1 MFRVLSCL
9 GGEHDLSL
17 VALAAVICFLA
28 SVTAISLFHRAQAAT
43 ERGRIFWILIA
54 GTVTGCGIWATHF
67 IAMLAFTPGVPVAY
81 DPPLT
86 FLSLLVAIVVPSI
99 GLAVATGHG
108 RFSAGCGGAII
119 GSGIAAMHYLGMS
132 AVHVQGQ
139 ITWSLDLIA
148 ASVGAG
154 MLLGVAAMNV

>member
-1 MFRVLSCL
+1 
-9 GGEHDLSL
+9 
-17 VALAAVICFLA
+17 
-28 SVTAISLFHRAQAAT
+28 ISLFHRAQAAT

-86 FLSLLVAIVVPSI
+86 FLSLLVAIVVTSI

-108 RFSAGCGGAII
+108 RFSP
-119 GSGIAAMHYLGMS
+119 GSGAAPRAPGPAPVHSLGWP
-132 AVHVQGQ
+132 AVHVRGQ
-139 ITWSLDLIA
+139 IPWSLALTA

-154 MLLGVAAMNV
+154 MLLGVAAMNVATHRDDTRGTLAAGLWLTLAIVSLHFTAMGA